1 MIDELLENYE
11 MRAKVAEKALE
22 EACKHIEEID
32 RASIKMKV
40 DEMRKLISDNRKRL
54 DRRQLFSMVVEID
67 KLLKSEV
74 E

>member
-1 MIDELLENYE
+1 MIDELLESYE
-11 MRAKVAEKALE
+11 MRAKAAEKALE

-32 RASIKMKV
+32 RVSIKMKV